1 MLLAPIWSW
10 GVLEFVLRIWI
21 SKFIWVWKMH
31 WYTVFMYLECLF
43 CTEVPRACEFFTS
56 ARKLAE
62 LSVFAT
68 IPVYTVVVFRSLVVD
83 SWRFASLLKYYAFLV
98 LLSSRVKP
106 NSPIARYIC
115 LFVYY
120 LPYNSPFY
128 IIWCMAHFVHVGHD
142 VFDCCPSGIEYS
154 PIEDESL
161 CMGSNLYWHLYENG
175 WGRKY
180 ICMWCFCTV
189 LVRNSIHS
197 YDGRVWI
204 FAGWWCALSYFVYV
218 FLYDINVL

>member
-10 GVLEFVLRIWI
+10 GVLEFVLGIWI
-21 SKFIWVWKMH
+21 SKFMCEWKIH
-31 WYTVFMYLECLF
+31 WNTVFMYLECLMQNEWNVCLC
-43 CTEVPRACEFFTS
+43 CTGVPCACEFFTS

-62 LSVFAT
+62 LSVFPT

-142 VFDCCPSGIEYS
+142 VFDCCPSGWVFS
-154 PIEDESL
+154 
-161 CMGSNLYWHLYENG
+161 YWG
-175 WGRKY
+175 W
-180 ICMWCFCTV
+180 I
-189 LVRNSIHS
+189 I
-197 YDGRVWI
+197 
-204 FAGWWCALSYFVYV
+204 VYGQ
-218 FLYDINVL
+218 